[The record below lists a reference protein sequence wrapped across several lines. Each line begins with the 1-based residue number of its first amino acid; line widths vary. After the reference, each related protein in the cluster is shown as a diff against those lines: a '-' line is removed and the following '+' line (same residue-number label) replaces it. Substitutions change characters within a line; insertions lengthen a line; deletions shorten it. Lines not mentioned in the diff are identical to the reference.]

1 MTNPATAAAAVA
13 VTWDGAPVRQSF
25 GACLVVLDGVA
36 TVGGRSYRV
45 NVTATRGARKPEAIL
60 RYMTDAK
67 RGHAVP
73 EGRLPEVREAVRLA
87 AVEALAPMR
96 AAFIAAAQADPVT
109 VPDYGQDM
117 TADSPIVPAPVTLDD
132 IEDAFPGAM
141 AADAAQGVD
150 LSKPDLPARPSAT
163 VDDFPPAVA
172 RVDMSRP
179 VRRDNTEWH
188 AGRDARAAGEPLEAC
203 PYSAGGER
211 AARWDLGW
219 REASPAH
226 RRCGAV
232 HVIGR
237 HLEAIRALVDGPLGE
252 PGPTDE
258 RTADELESI
267 LAALEGVKAQAQ
279 ALRDGGRN

>member
-1 MTNPATAAAAVA
+1 MTNPATRRPVNVA
-13 VTWDGAPVRQSF
+13 WDSDPVRQSF
-25 GACLVVLDGVA
+25 GACNVVFDGVA
-36 TVGGRSYRV
+36 YVGGKSYRV
-45 NVTATRGARKPEAIL
+45 NVTATRGARKPEIML
-60 RYMTDAK
+60 RYLTPAK
-67 RGHAVP
+67 SGQSVP
-73 EGRLPEVREAVRLA
+73 ESSLADVRAALVELA
-87 AVEALAPMR
+87 TAHLSPMR
-96 AAFIAAAQADPVT
+96 AALVDHARRVSARFGEDNP
-109 VPDYGQDM
+109 
-117 TADSPIVPAPVTLDD
+117 TADEIESRVDAINPASLVGQP
-132 IEDAFPGAM
+132 
-141 AADAAQGVD
+141 ADVRAAAQGVD

-172 RVDMSRP
+172 RVDVSRP
-179 VRRDNTEWH
+179 VRRDNAEWH

-203 PYSAGGER
+203 PYTAGGER

-267 LAALEGVKAQAQ
+267 LEALGSVKAQAA
-279 ALRDGGRN
+279 ALARGEVR